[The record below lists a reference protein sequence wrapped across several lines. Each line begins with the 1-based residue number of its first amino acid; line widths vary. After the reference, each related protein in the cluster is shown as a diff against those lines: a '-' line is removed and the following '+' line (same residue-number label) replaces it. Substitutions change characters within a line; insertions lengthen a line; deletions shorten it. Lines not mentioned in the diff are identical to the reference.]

1 MLCLIMK
8 NNIIFIALVFCVAC
22 GNVSNIQTTQKREN
36 FNWLVGEWI
45 RTNEKPD
52 RTTYENWE
60 RISEQEYKGNGFT
73 ISVEDNDT
81 IWSEVMQLIKEEN
94 QWSFNVLMKGEKEAT
109 KFALTNKK
117 EDQFICENQLN
128 DFPKMIA
135 YEKVGNKLTAKI
147 SGGGK
152 EVAFEF
158 ERVEK

>member
-1 MLCLIMK
+1 MK

-22 GNVSNIQTTQKREN
+22 GNVSN
-36 FNWLVGEWI
+36 
-45 RTNEKPD
+45 NEKPD
-52 RTTYENWE
+52 KTTYENWE

-81 IWSEVMQLIKEEN
+81 IWSEAMQLIKEEN
-94 QWSFNVLMKGEKEAT
+94 QWSLNVLMKGEKEVT
-109 KFALTNKK
+109 KFVLTNKK
-117 EDQFICENQLN
+117 EGQFNCENQLN

-147 SGGGK
+147 SGGGN